1 MAKIAILGTGA
12 WGTTLA
18 NILIENKHHVLMWG
32 IDKNEISNLKNGKNE
47 QYFGNKKLIN
57 SPKLVTNNFSQIALQ
72 KPQYVL
78 IAVPSS
84 FIMETLSV
92 SLKKMANKPIIINV
106 AKGLDP
112 MTDNVWSKSIYEKLS
127 KKISGLVSLSGPS
140 FAKETFY
147 DYPTIINA
155 ISSTYSHAKLVANL
169 FNNNHFKC
177 VPIKDEIGGQI
188 LGAFKN
194 IIAIAMGMIY
204 YLYDSSNTR
213 AAMLSQ
219 GTREIINISN
229 TLGGQISTLYEF
241 CGIGDIYLT
250 CTDTKSR
257 NFLFGEM
264 IAKNG
269 IKYALQHFN
278 KTIEGYNA
286 TDIAYDIIKKKK
298 LSCPLI
304 EETYRIL
311 YQGVNHKSI
320 VKNIMSK
327 L

>member
-264 IAKNG
+264 IAKMELNMHCSIL
-269 IKYALQHFN
+269 IKLL
-278 KTIEGYNA
+278 KVIM
-286 TDIAYDIIKKKK
+286 
-298 LSCPLI
+298 LLI
-304 EETYRIL
+304 
-311 YQGVNHKSI
+311 
-320 VKNIMSK
+320 
-327 L
+327 